1 MAAGHWAGRTV
12 LVTGGLGFVGS
23 HFVEELLGLG
33 ARVLCLYRRERPE
46 TRAEL
51 PVTEALTT
59 LKVDVLDERALR
71 AAADTVPALDMVINC
86 ATLDG
91 NQHFLLQESG
101 RVLDENIR
109 IASHVLNLA
118 RDRAV
123 PDVVLISSA
132 EIYSYDG
139 TRPPR
144 EEDDHRRHME
154 FSPNGYRM
162 SKMFTEVLADLYRT
176 QFGMNIFTP
185 RPTNVY
191 GPRDDFATTT
201 NHVIPNM
208 LMRLAAGQDVEVWG
222 DGSQLRTFIH
232 VQDLVRAVLCMVR
245 SGEHPALN
253 IGTPESVSIRDLAY
267 LVAEATDQE
276 KDRIRFDPDKPVGAT
291 RRELDLERFHK
302 VVDFTPRP
310 LKDGLRDTARWYRK
324 NVLEVQ

>member
-12 LVTGGLGFVGS
+12 LVTGGLGFIGS

-33 ARVLCLYRRERPE
+33 ARVLCLYRRDHPE
-46 TRAEL
+46 VRAEL
-51 PVTEALTT
+51 PVNEALTT
-59 LKVDVLDERALR
+59 LRVDVLDERALR
-71 AAADTVPALDMVINC
+71 AAADTVPGLDMIVNC

-91 NQHFLLQESG
+91 NMEFLLQEPG
-101 RVLDENIR
+101 RMLDENIR
-109 IASHVLNLA
+109 IVSNVLNLA

-132 EIYSYDG
+132 EIYAYDE
-139 TRPPR
+139 TRPAR

-176 QFGMNIFTP
+176 QFGMNIYTP

-232 VQDLVRAVLCMVR
+232 VHDLVRAVLCMVR
-245 SGEHPALN
+245 SGEYPALN
-253 IGTPESVSIRDLAY
+253 IGTPEPVSIRDLAF
-267 LVAEATDQE
+267 LVAQAAGQDR
-276 KDRIRFDPDKPVGAT
+276 DRIRFAPDKPVGAA
-291 RRELDLERFHK
+291 RRALDLERFHK

-324 NVLEVQ
+324 NVLEAQ